1 MKRAVYHSPS
11 TRTAT
16 AYAVGLSGGG
26 STFSPDND
34 QMRETEMSAIA
45 FDIPED
51 ILAMREG
58 LRDFAKAEILPRHE
72 THRELFENQRR
83 LYREDGR
90 FSDELLTLIGE
101 VRRAASKAGY
111 YQMCV
116 PEELGGGGFG
126 HLAYF
131 VGFEELFHMCGP
143 QNWLMLYAISHW
155 AFGPSR
161 MLEKVTERARDEIL
175 APMMAGEKSM
185 CFGLSEPGA
194 GSDAA
199 AIKTRAVPDGEG
211 WRINGR
217 KIWTSNSPVAD
228 YCVVFAV
235 TDPEVRGGISAFL
248 VPTDAPGFEIQRIVK
263 LFGHIG
269 GDEAELRLEDI
280 YVEPWQ
286 LVGELNK
293 GFAAALYG
301 VSLGRIYNSA
311 RGIGYGRW
319 ALEQALEYA
328 SVREAFGKTISEY
341 QGVTFPL
348 AESATELHAAHLMAL
363 NAAMLLD
370 RGEPAIKE
378 LSMAKAYAVQVGYKA
393 VDRAMQTHGA
403 MGFTNEL
410 GLYHAWHALRIV
422 KVADGTNEILN
433 RTIAQRLLKG
443 DLDL

>member
-1 MKRAVYHSPS
+1 
-11 TRTAT
+11 
-16 AYAVGLSGGG
+16 
-26 STFSPDND
+26 
-34 QMRETEMSAIA
+34 MSAIA

-51 ILAMREG
+51 ICAMRDG
-58 LRDFAKAEILPRHE
+58 LRAFAEAEVLPRHE
-72 THRELFENQRR
+72 ANSDLFADQRR
-83 LYREDGR
+83 LYNEDGR
-90 FSDELLTLIGE
+90 FSDELLQLIGE

-116 PEELGGGGFG
+116 PEHLGGGGMG

-131 VGFEELFHMCGP
+131 VGWEELFRVCGP
-143 QNWLMLYAISHW
+143 QNWLMLYAVSHW

-161 MLEKVTERARDEIL
+161 MLEKVTEEARAEML

-194 GSDAA
+194 GSDASQ
-199 AIKTRAVPDGEG
+199 IKTRAVPDGNG
-211 WRINGR
+211 WRISGR

-235 TDPEVRGGISAFL
+235 TDPDTRGGISAFL
-248 VPTDAPGFEIQRIVK
+248 VPTDSPGFQVQRIVK

-269 GDEAELRLEDI
+269 GDEGELLLEDI
-280 YVEPWQ
+280 RVEPWQ
-286 LVGELNK
+286 LVGELHQ

-311 RGIGYGRW
+311 RAVGYGRW

-328 SVREAFGKTISEY
+328 GIREAFGKTISEY

-363 NAAMLLD
+363 NSATLLD
-370 RGEPAIKE
+370 RGVAAVKE
-378 LSMAKAYAVQVGYKA
+378 LSMTKAYAVQVGYKA

-422 KVADGTNEILN
+422 NVADGTNEILN

-443 DLDL
+443 DRDL

>member
-1 MKRAVYHSPS
+1 
-11 TRTAT
+11 
-16 AYAVGLSGGG
+16 
-26 STFSPDND
+26 
-34 QMRETEMSAIA
+34 MSAIA

-58 LRDFAKAEILPRHE
+58 LRAFAEAEILPRHE
-72 THRELFENQRR
+72 ANLDLFEDQRR
-83 LYREDGR
+83 LYDSDGR
-90 FSDELLTLIGE
+90 FSEELLHLIGE

-116 PEELGGGGFG
+116 PEELGGGGLG

-131 VGFEELFHMCGP
+131 VGFEELFHTCGP
-143 QNWLMLYAISHW
+143 QNWLMLYAVSHW

-161 MLEKVTERARDEIL
+161 LLEKLTERARDEML

-194 GSDAA
+194 GSDASR
-199 AIKTRAVPDGEG
+199 ITTRAVPDGDG
-211 WRINGR
+211 WRITGR
-217 KIWTSNSPVAD
+217 KVWTSNSPVAD

-235 TDPEVRGGISAFL
+235 TDPDTRGGISAFL
-248 VPTDAPGFEIQRIVK
+248 VPTDAPGFEIQRIIK

-269 GDEAELRLEDI
+269 GDEAELTLDDVR
-280 YVEPWQ
+280 VEPWQ
-286 LVGELNK
+286 LVGDLHK

-311 RGIGYGRW
+311 RAVGYGRW
-319 ALEQALEYA
+319 ALEQALDYA
-328 SVREAFGKTISEY
+328 GVRKAFGKTISEF

-363 NAAMLLD
+363 NAATLLD
-370 RGEPAIKE
+370 RGDAAVKE

-422 KVADGTNEILN
+422 NVADGTNEILN
-433 RTIAQRLLKG
+433 RTIVQRLMKG
-443 DLDL
+443 DREL

>member
-1 MKRAVYHSPS
+1 
-11 TRTAT
+11 
-16 AYAVGLSGGG
+16 
-26 STFSPDND
+26 
-34 QMRETEMSAIA
+34 MSAIA

-58 LRDFAKAEILPRHE
+58 LRAFAEAEILPRHE
-72 THRELFENQRR
+72 ANLDLFEDQRR
-83 LYREDGR
+83 LYDSDGR
-90 FSDELLTLIGE
+90 FSEELLNLIGE
-101 VRRAASKAGY
+101 VRRAASKTGY

-116 PEELGGGGFG
+116 PEELGGGGLG

-131 VGFEELFHMCGP
+131 VGFEELFHTCGP
-143 QNWLMLYAISHW
+143 QNWLMLYAVSHW

-161 MLEKVTERARDEIL
+161 LLEKLTERARDEML

-194 GSDAA
+194 GSDASR
-199 AIKTRAVPDGEG
+199 ITTRAVPDGDG
-211 WRINGR
+211 WRITGR
-217 KIWTSNSPVAD
+217 KVWTSNSPVAD

-235 TDPEVRGGISAFL
+235 TDPDTRGGISAFL
-248 VPTDAPGFEIQRIVK
+248 VPTDAPGFEIQRIIK

-269 GDEAELRLEDI
+269 GDEAELTLDDVR
-280 YVEPWQ
+280 VEPWQ
-286 LVGELNK
+286 LVGDLHK

-311 RGIGYGRW
+311 RAVGYGRW
-319 ALEQALEYA
+319 ALEQALDYA
-328 SVREAFGKTISEY
+328 GVRKAFGKTISEF

-363 NAAMLLD
+363 NAATLLD
-370 RGEPAIKE
+370 RGDAAVKE

-422 KVADGTNEILN
+422 NVADGTNEILN
-433 RTIAQRLLKG
+433 RTIVQRLMKG
-443 DLDL
+443 DREL

>member
-1 MKRAVYHSPS
+1 
-11 TRTAT
+11 
-16 AYAVGLSGGG
+16 
-26 STFSPDND
+26 
-34 QMRETEMSAIA
+34 MSAIA

-58 LRDFAKAEILPRHE
+58 LRAFAEAEILPRHE
-72 THRELFENQRR
+72 ANLDLFEDQRR
-83 LYREDGR
+83 LYESDGR
-90 FSDELLTLIGE
+90 FSEELLHLIGE

-116 PEELGGGGFG
+116 PEELGGGGLG

-131 VGFEELFHMCGP
+131 VGFEELFHTCGP
-143 QNWLMLYAISHW
+143 QNWLMLYAVSHW

-161 MLEKVTERARDEIL
+161 LLEKLTERARDEML

-194 GSDAA
+194 GSDASR
-199 AIKTRAVPDGEG
+199 ITTRAVPDGDG
-211 WRINGR
+211 WRITGR
-217 KIWTSNSPVAD
+217 KVWTSNSPVAD

-235 TDPEVRGGISAFL
+235 TDPDTRGGISAFL
-248 VPTDAPGFEIQRIVK
+248 VPTDAPGFEIQRIIK

-269 GDEAELRLEDI
+269 GDEAELTLDDVR
-280 YVEPWQ
+280 VEPWQ
-286 LVGELNK
+286 LVGDLHK

-311 RGIGYGRW
+311 RAVGYGRW
-319 ALEQALEYA
+319 ALEQALDYA
-328 SVREAFGKTISEY
+328 GVRKAFGKTISEF

-363 NAAMLLD
+363 NAATLLD
-370 RGEPAIKE
+370 RGDAAVKE

-422 KVADGTNEILN
+422 NVADGTNEILN
-433 RTIAQRLLKG
+433 RTIVQRLMKG
-443 DLDL
+443 DREL